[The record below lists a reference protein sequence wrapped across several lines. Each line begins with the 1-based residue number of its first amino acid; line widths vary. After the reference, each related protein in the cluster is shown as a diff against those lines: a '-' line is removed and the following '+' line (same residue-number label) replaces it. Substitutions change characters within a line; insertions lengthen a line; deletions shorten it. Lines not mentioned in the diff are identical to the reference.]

1 MVLLRGGGGQG
12 GPLAHSRVAV
22 GSLACSSGWRS
33 RPPPWWTT
41 VDSLASIYSRTSAH
55 RGRRVLGAQPDCRHR
70 LGAAER
76 NAGDGCAP
84 AAARHVVAPAQPRAC
99 ATARLHG
106 SHRHH
111 HHRRRAARAVDRQTT
126 GILFNV
132 STVGCAMSRR
142 PASPRGCSVHSAG
155 LGLRTRPLGGRRRL
169 PAIADSPSG
178 IGEPGGA
185 RAPRARAPYPRGR
198 SFRANICDFLAP
210 APPHAIPRLRGLP
223 STKLLLQQDALHD
236 RPGTAGAAPPG
247 CVSTRRRPL
256 RGGPSTHPC

>member
-1 MVLLRGGGGQG
+1 MPGEL
-12 GPLAHSRVAV
+12 
-22 GSLACSSGWRS
+22 
-33 RPPPWWTT
+33 
-41 VDSLASIYSRTSAH
+41 
-55 RGRRVLGAQPDCRHR
+55 
-70 LGAAER
+70 
-76 NAGDGCAP
+76 
-84 AAARHVVAPAQPRAC
+84 
-99 ATARLHG
+99 
-106 SHRHH
+106 
-111 HHRRRAARAVDRQTT
+111 RAALAPSRLLLLVHAF
-126 GILFNV
+126 I
-132 STVGCAMSRR
+132 SSVGCAMSRR
-142 PASPRGCSVHSAG
+142 PTSPHGCSVHSAG

-256 RGGPSTHPC
+256 RGGPSTHRLQLEKEVCVRESEIQCRVDQLRLIRSISG

>member
-1 MVLLRGGGGQG
+1 MNSKLAAGSS
-12 GPLAHSRVAV
+12 PLA
-22 GSLACSSGWRS
+22 C
-33 RPPPWWTT
+33 RPPPPTPSRRCRRRRP
-41 VDSLASIYSRTSAH
+41 SLA
-55 RGRRVLGAQPDCRHR
+55 
-70 LGAAER
+70 
-76 NAGDGCAP
+76 
-84 AAARHVVAPAQPRAC
+84 
-99 ATARLHG
+99 
-106 SHRHH
+106 
-111 HHRRRAARAVDRQTT
+111 RQ
-126 GILFNV
+126 L

-142 PASPRGCSVHSAG
+142 PASPHGCSVHSAG

-256 RGGPSTHPC
+256 RGGPSTHRSRSFCSCRTHAASGFVV

>member
-1 MVLLRGGGGQG
+1 
-12 GPLAHSRVAV
+12 
-22 GSLACSSGWRS
+22 
-33 RPPPWWTT
+33 
-41 VDSLASIYSRTSAH
+41 
-55 RGRRVLGAQPDCRHR
+55 
-70 LGAAER
+70 
-76 NAGDGCAP
+76 
-84 AAARHVVAPAQPRAC
+84 
-99 ATARLHG
+99 
-106 SHRHH
+106 
-111 HHRRRAARAVDRQTT
+111 
-126 GILFNV
+126 
-132 STVGCAMSRR
+132 MSRR
-142 PASPRGCSVHSAG
+142 PASPHGCSVHSAG

-256 RGGPSTHPC
+256 RGGPSTHSCRPQAIDGYDDHGREDIQIFSGAAGFVLAGAGAAQKDRRHARPGCEAGCEGRSTCQRHEGRKGRSAERSACRSHVLKAKTYIKRNARSAE

>member
-1 MVLLRGGGGQG
+1 M
-12 GPLAHSRVAV
+12 
-22 GSLACSSGWRS
+22 AC
-33 RPPPWWTT
+33 RPPPPTPSRRCRRRRP
-41 VDSLASIYSRTSAH
+41 SLA
-55 RGRRVLGAQPDCRHR
+55 
-70 LGAAER
+70 
-76 NAGDGCAP
+76 
-84 AAARHVVAPAQPRAC
+84 
-99 ATARLHG
+99 
-106 SHRHH
+106 
-111 HHRRRAARAVDRQTT
+111 RQ
-126 GILFNV
+126 L

-142 PASPRGCSVHSAG
+142 PASPHGCSVHSAG

-256 RGGPSTHPC
+256 RGGPSTHTRLTWALDLPRTPAAAAASAGHGLQFRHLVRRCVLSLLDGCWGQTRYAGGPTQAQLRGCLSFSWPSRPGGCALTW

>member
-1 MVLLRGGGGQG
+1 
-12 GPLAHSRVAV
+12 
-22 GSLACSSGWRS
+22 
-33 RPPPWWTT
+33 
-41 VDSLASIYSRTSAH
+41 
-55 RGRRVLGAQPDCRHR
+55 
-70 LGAAER
+70 
-76 NAGDGCAP
+76 
-84 AAARHVVAPAQPRAC
+84 
-99 ATARLHG
+99 
-106 SHRHH
+106 
-111 HHRRRAARAVDRQTT
+111 
-126 GILFNV
+126 
-132 STVGCAMSRR
+132 MSRR
-142 PASPRGCSVHSAG
+142 PASPHGCSVHSAG

-256 RGGPSTHPC
+256 RGGPSTHHLSHTRPAQHHFGERCRAQAPVGSVDKHASNPILKEEKMWELRFGNTQPSIWVDPADGKYKLCYNMISTCEQPHRQDGAADNRCARATRHQSRLRGRSGPHTGRLDRVKGQVDRDSSAVEGWARPIAVYA